1 MWIQSAALI
10 DGGKVFGPLPSKG
23 PCPWVSIVVLSPP
36 LHVSYLQ
43 KFAPEVTL
51 EDLGLPQGVLDF
63 PGDLDGKESD
73 CNSED
78 LSLIPGLGRS
88 PGEGNDNPFQYS
100 YLGTLMDR
108 GVWWAIVQ
116 GVSESDTTD

>member
-1 MWIQSAALI
+1 M
-10 DGGKVFGPLPSKG
+10 
-23 PCPWVSIVVLSPP
+23 
-36 LHVSYLQ
+36 SYLQ

-63 PGDLDGKESD
+63 PGSLDGKESD

-78 LSLIPGLGRS
+78 LSLIPGLGRF

-108 GVWWAIVQ
+108 GVWWAIDQ
-116 GVSESDTTD
+116 GVSESNTIE